1 MEASGVVGLE
11 GIGSDGLKREAEADE
26 FGGFGPLGDGNLWS
40 GCFFAAGG
48 AGHDANVG
56 WGVKRWLRFKFIGF
70 WQNHLDSAND

>member
-1 MEASGVVGLE
+1 MEASSIVGLE

-48 AGHDANVG
+48 AGHDEIAG
-56 WGVKRWLRFKFIGF
+56 QGLRLRIISSKFIGF
-70 WQNHLDSAND
+70 W